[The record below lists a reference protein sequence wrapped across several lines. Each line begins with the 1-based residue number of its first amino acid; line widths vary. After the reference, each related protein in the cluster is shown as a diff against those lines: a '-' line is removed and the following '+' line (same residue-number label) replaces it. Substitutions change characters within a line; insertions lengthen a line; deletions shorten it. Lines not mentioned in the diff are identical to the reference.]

1 MKISS
6 IKYTLLMAAVSL
18 LTACSDVVDYDDNY
32 TREDKVANAAAPS
45 ITAVYAVG
53 DTAMATP
60 ITLGERNELVRIT
73 GKNLNNVKKI
83 TFNTVEADLS
93 EVYTYS
99 DGAVVRIPKQLS
111 TEQVNKIE
119 YTTDKGSTTFDFTV
133 NFPSLSITGPVNEFA
148 NAGSN
153 EILLGQ
159 NFDLYDIKATVG
171 GADCKV
177 TTLSSDSLA
186 ITIPEGTADN
196 SKLLLSW
203 TDNKGQAASQSY
215 VFRPT
220 SHLLYGNL
228 DDASLSSGGLTAA
241 VESDDATATASKLGN
256 NHLHFTGTYSA
267 WSWNTYD
274 ISRNMVDVGDM
285 SNLDDYVLRF
295 EVLTT
300 SSAPLTGDF
309 QLRFQINWGSDYT
322 WNPAQ
327 TINTHGQWKTIS
339 LPLKD
344 MASNGI
350 SAAGSWQTLR
360 LVLQPK
366 TSYTADFC
374 IGNIRIEKRY

>member
-1 MKISS
+1 MNISL

-18 LTACSDVVDYDDNY
+18 FAACSDVVDYDDNY
-32 TREDKVANAAAPS
+32 TRENEVANAAAPS

-53 DTAMATP
+53 DTAMSTP
-60 ITLGERNELVRIT
+60 ITIGERSEMVRLV

-83 TFNTVEADLS
+83 TFNTVEADLN

-111 TEQVNKIE
+111 TELVNKIE
-119 YTTDKGSTTFDFTV
+119 YTTDQGSTTFDFTV
-133 NFPSLSITGPVNEFA
+133 NFPDLVISGAANEYVDA
-148 NAGSN
+148 SSN
-153 EILLGQ
+153 EVLLGK

-186 ITIPEGTADN
+186 ITIPEGTPDN
-196 SKLLLSW
+196 SELRLSW
-203 TDNKGQAASQSY
+203 TDNKGQAASKSY
-215 VFRPT
+215 TFRPT

-228 DDASLSSGGLTAA
+228 DDTSMSSGGLNGA
-241 VESDDATATASKLGN
+241 VEGDDATSTASKLGN

-274 ISRNMVDVGDM
+274 LSRNMVDVGDV

-295 EVLTT
+295 EVLTPT
-300 SSAPLTGDF
+300 ASPITENF
-309 QLRFQINWGSDYT
+309 QLVFQINWGSTYT
-322 WNPAQ
+322 WAPGNL
-327 TINTHGQWKTIS
+327 NTHGQWKTIS

-350 SAAGSWQTLR
+350 SAAGTWQTMR

-366 TSYTADFC
+366 ANYTADFC
-374 IGNIRIEKRY
+374 IGNIRIEKKY

>member
-1 MKISS
+1 MKHRWRYYYHKEKNLGFYYPNTE
-6 IKYTLLMAAVSL
+6 KYKQMVA
-18 LTACSDVVDYDDNY
+18 
-32 TREDKVANAAAPS
+32 DKVAPFNDGVSYYYSMDSQCLAF
-45 ITAVYAVG
+45 TTKYADVN
-53 DTAMATP
+53 DAST
-60 ITLGERNELVRIT
+60 EQ
-73 GKNLNNVKKI
+73 
-83 TFNTVEADLS
+83 ADLN

-133 NFPSLSITGPVNEFA
+133 NFPSLSITGPVNEFV

-171 GADCKV
+171 GTDCKV

-215 VFRPT
+215 TFRPT

-350 SAAGSWQTLR
+350 SAPGSWQTLR

>member
-1 MKISS
+1 MNISS
-6 IKYTLLMAAVSL
+6 IKYTLLIAAVSL
-18 LTACSDVVDYDDNY
+18 FTACNDVVDFNDNY
-32 TREDKVANAAAPS
+32 TREDAVANAGAPS
-45 ITAVYAVG
+45 ITGVYAVG

-60 ITLGERNELVRIT
+60 ITVGERSELVRIA
-73 GKNLNNVKKI
+73 GKNLNHVKKI

-93 EVYTYS
+93 EAYTYA
-99 DGAVVRIPKQLS
+99 DGAVVRIPKTLS

-119 YTTDKGSTTFDFTV
+119 YTTDQGSTTFDFTV
-133 NFPSLSITGPVNEFA
+133 NFPALSLTGPDNEFV

-153 EILLGQ
+153 EILLGK

-186 ITIPEGTADN
+186 IAIPEGTADN
-196 SKLLLSW
+196 SALLLSW
-203 TDNKGQAASQSY
+203 TDNKGQAASKSY
-215 VFRPT
+215 IFRPMA
-220 SHLLYGNL
+220 HLLYGNL
-228 DDASLSSGGLTAA
+228 DDVSLSSGGLTAA
-241 VESDDATATASKLGN
+241 VEGDDANAMASTLGN
-256 NHLHFTGTYSA
+256 NHLHFTGTYAA

-274 ISRNMVDVGDM
+274 ISRNMVDVGDV

-295 EVLTT
+295 EVLTP
-300 SSAPLTGDF
+300 SSAPLTDNF

-322 WNPAQ
+322 WNPTA
-327 TINTHGQWKTIS
+327 TINTHGQWKTIT

-366 TSYTADFC
+366 ATYTADFC
-374 IGNIRIEKRY
+374 IGNIRIEKKN